1 MKKCPARPYHSV
13 LVRIHEA
20 DLESANGQGGKV
32 MVALVTDHVGLGA
45 LVQRAHAGDRQAY
58 GELYSRVYPKVY
70 SIALK
75 WLRNKVDAEDLA
87 EDVFVHAVSRLGQL
101 REPRCVTAW
110 LSQMTVRLAIN
121 RMTRKRERTVGV
133 FEIFE
138 KVSSQYEHP
147 LDTLIREEERQH
159 LWEGMGRLG
168 PLDRNTLVDHY
179 IDGLS
184 LRQISQNVGA
194 PVGTIKRRL
203 HDARHHLRRELE

>member
-1 MKKCPARPYHSV
+1 
-13 LVRIHEA
+13 
-20 DLESANGQGGKV
+20 
-32 MVALVTDHVGLGA
+32 MVSLATDHVGLGT
-45 LVQRAHAGDRQAY
+45 LVQRAHAGDRQAF
-58 GELYSRVYPKVY
+58 GELYSQLHPKIY

-75 WLRNKVDAEDLA
+75 WLGNRFDAEDLA

-110 LSQMTVRLAIN
+110 LSKMTVRMAIN
-121 RMTRKRERTVGV
+121 RMARKRERTAGV
-133 FEIFE
+133 FEILE
-138 KVSSQYEHP
+138 KVLSQGEHP
-147 LDTLIREEERQH
+147 LDALIREEERQH

-168 PLDRNTLVDHY
+168 PLDRHTLVDHY